1 MNTLAR
7 THTLQRTVPIFGA
20 ILMVFA
26 LTMLV
31 PLIFSHLH
39 ADGAEG
45 SFWPVVVVTL
55 MVGLALRLIGPVRK
69 PLPELQVRDGM
80 LLVSM
85 CWTLLPLAA
94 AGPLYLY
101 FARVGQPISL
111 TWAYFEAMSGLT
123 TTGATV
129 LSGLDNLPA
138 SINVWRCFLQ
148 WLGGM
153 GILVLAVAIL
163 PMLGVGGSQLF
174 RAESTGPMKDTKLTP
189 RIKET
194 AKGLWSVYCV
204 MSLMCVV
211 AYWWGGMS
219 PLDAWLHMFS
229 TMSLGGLSS
238 HDASF
243 AYFESPLLEW
253 VAIVFMAVACG
264 NFSLYFLVHYRHSFR
279 PVWQDDEWRG
289 SMWLLLGS
297 SVLVALL
304 LAIKGPGDF
313 NLDTLRMALFN
324 VISVASTTGYST
336 TDYTL
341 WPVFAP
347 VFMIML
353 SGMASS
359 AGSTGSG
366 IKMIRVLILVKQAKR
381 EMTRIVHPRAVNP
394 VNVGGG
400 CISSTT
406 IFAVLAFMLVYG
418 TTVLGLTF
426 AFLLSEMSVEMA
438 LGAAL
443 AGVNNLGPALGA
455 VGPAGNF
462 SVFTDFQLWVYT
474 LAMLLGRLEILSFI
488 VLFTAGFWR
497 K

>member
-1 MNTLAR
+1 MTALVR
-7 THTLQRTVPIFGA
+7 TSTWRRTVPVFGA
-20 ILMVFA
+20 ILAVFA
-26 LTMLV
+26 LSMLV
-31 PLIFSHLH
+31 PLGVSYWA
-39 ADGAEG
+39 ADGAQEAFLP
-45 SFWPVVVVTL
+45 SALITL
-55 MVGLALRLIGPVRK
+55 CLGLALRLIGPVRK
-69 PLPELQVRDGM
+69 PLPELQIRDGM
-80 LLVSM
+80 LLVSL

-94 AGPLYLY
+94 SGPLLTY
-101 FARVGQPISL
+101 FYQAGRPISF

-129 LSGLDNLPA
+129 FSGLDNFPA
-138 SINVWRCFLQ
+138 SINFWRCFLQ
-148 WLGGM
+148 WIGGM

-174 RAESTGPMKDTKLTP
+174 RAESTGPMKDNKLTP

-204 MSLMCVV
+204 MSLMCVT
-211 AYWWGGMS
+211 AYWWGGMT

-243 AYFESPLLEW
+243 AYFNSPTLEW
-253 VAIVFMAVACG
+253 VAIAFMTIACG
-264 NFSLYFLVHYRHSFR
+264 NFSLYFLIHYRHSVR
-279 PVWQDDEWRG
+279 PLLQDDEWRG
-289 SMWLLLGS
+289 SMLLLLGGGI
-297 SVLVALL
+297 LVAALL
-304 LAIKGPGDF
+304 VFKGVGPPD
-313 NLDTLRMALFN
+313 LDTLRMSLFN
-324 VISVASTTGYST
+324 VISVASTTGYSS

-347 VFMIML
+347 IFMIML

-366 IKMIRVLILVKQAKR
+366 IKMVRVLILLKQAGR
-381 EMTRIVHPRAVNP
+381 EMTRIIHPRAINP
-394 VNVGGG
+394 VTIGGG
-400 CISSTT
+400 TIAGST

-418 TTVLGLTF
+418 TTVVVLTF
-426 AFLLSEMSVEMA
+426 LFLLSDLSLEMSM
-438 LGAAL
+438 GAAL
-443 AGVNNLGPALGA
+443 AGVNNLGPALGP

-474 LAMLLGRLEILSFI
+474 VAMLLGRLEILTFV
-488 VLFTAGFWR
+488 VLFTPGFWR

>member
-1 MNTLAR
+1 MTAMVRTNTWLR
-7 THTLQRTVPIFGA
+7 TLPVFGA
-20 ILMVFA
+20 ILAVFG
-26 LTMLV
+26 LSMLV
-31 PLIFSHLH
+31 PWGVSRWLG
-39 ADGAEG
+39 DGAQASYLPTMMLTVFAG
-45 SFWPVVVVTL
+45 
-55 MVGLALRLIGPVRK
+55 MGLRLIGPVRK
-69 PLPELQVRDGM
+69 PLPELQIRDGM

-85 CWTLLPLAA
+85 CWIVLPLVAS
-94 AGPLYLY
+94 GPLLMY
-101 FARVGQPISL
+101 FEQAGRPISF

-148 WLGGM
+148 WIGGM

-163 PMLGVGGSQLF
+163 PLLGVGGTQLF
-174 RAESTGPMKDTKLTP
+174 RAESTGPMKDNKLTP

-204 MSLMCVV
+204 MSLACVL

-243 AYFESPLLEW
+243 AYFNSATLEW
-253 VAIVFMAVACG
+253 IAIFFMTLACG
-264 NFSLYFLVHYRHSFR
+264 NFSLYFLIHYRHTFR
-279 PVWQDDEWRG
+279 PVFQDDEWRG
-289 SMWLLLGS
+289 SMSLLIGASL
-297 SVLVALL
+297 LVAGLL
-304 LAIKGPGDF
+304 VIKDVGEP
-313 NLDTLRMALFN
+313 NLDTLRMSLFN
-324 VISVASTTGYST
+324 VISVASTTGYSS

-347 VFMIML
+347 IFMIML
-353 SGMASS
+353 SGMVCS

-366 IKMIRVLILVKQAKR
+366 IKMIRVLILIKQAGH
-381 EMTRIVHPRAVNP
+381 EMTRIIHPRAVNP
-394 VNVGGG
+394 INVGGG
-400 CISSTT
+400 LISGST

-418 TTVLGLTF
+418 TTVLVLTF
-426 AFLLSEMSVEMA
+426 AFLLSDLSIEMSI
-438 LGAAL
+438 GAAL

-462 SVFTDFQLWVYT
+462 SAFNDFQLWVYCV
-474 LAMLLGRLEILSFI
+474 AMLLGRLEILTFV
-488 VLFTAGFWR
+488 VLFTPGFWR

>member
-1 MNTLAR
+1 MRLLVRNN
-7 THTLQRTVPIFGA
+7 TLQRTVPVFGA
-20 ILMVFA
+20 ILMVFS
-26 LTMLV
+26 LTMAV
-31 PLIFSHLH
+31 PLALSRWMG
-39 ADGAEG
+39 DGADG
-45 SFWPVVVVTL
+45 SFWPVL
-55 MVGLALRLIGPVRK
+55 LASFFSGLVLRLLGPVRQ
-69 PLPELQVRDGM
+69 PMPELQVRDGM
-80 LLVSM
+80 LLVSL

-94 AGPLYLY
+94 SGPLLLY
-101 FARVGQPISL
+101 FYDIGHPISF
-111 TWAYFEAMSGLT
+111 TWAYFEAMSALT

-129 LSGLDNLPA
+129 FSGLDHLPA
-138 SINVWRCFLQ
+138 SINFWRCFLQ

-204 MSLMCVV
+204 MSLMCVT
-211 AYWWGGMS
+211 AYWWGGMQ

-243 AYFESPLLEW
+243 GYFQSPLLEW
-253 VAIVFMAVACG
+253 IAIVFMTVACG
-264 NFSLYFLVHYRHSFR
+264 NFSLYFLVHYRHSIK
-279 PVWQDDEWRG
+279 PVLHDDEWRG
-289 SMWLLLGS
+289 SMLLLLGS
-297 SVLVALL
+297 SALISCLLVV
-304 LAIKGPGDF
+304 KGISDISW
-313 NLDTLRMALFN
+313 DTLRMVLFN

-341 WPVFAP
+341 WPIFAP
-347 VFMIML
+347 IFMIML

-366 IKMIRVLILVKQAKR
+366 IKMMRVLILIKQASR
-381 EMTRIVHPRAVNP
+381 EMTRIIHPRAINP
-394 VNVGGG
+394 VSIGGSN
-400 CISSTT
+400 ISSST

-418 TTVLGLTF
+418 TTVLAITF
-426 AFLLSEMSVEMA
+426 AFLLSDLTVEVA

-443 AGVNNLGPALGA
+443 AGVNNLGPALGP

-462 SVFTDFQLWVYT
+462 SVFTEFQLWVYT
-474 LAMLLGRLEILSFI
+474 IAMLLGRLEILTFV
-488 VLFTAGFWR
+488 VLFTPGFWR